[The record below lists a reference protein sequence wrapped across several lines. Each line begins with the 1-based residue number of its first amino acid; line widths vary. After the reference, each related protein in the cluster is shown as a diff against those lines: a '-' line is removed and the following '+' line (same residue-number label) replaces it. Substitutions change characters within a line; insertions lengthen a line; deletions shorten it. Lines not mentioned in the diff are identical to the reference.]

1 MKLNIKLLKKV
12 VAIVGLMGLGVFMG
26 ILLTTTPSLAKFTLP
41 KIAYLK
47 GLVST
52 QADKQNEVI
61 DTSAEKRQKLEAFYK
76 DLTEAESKSD
86 YEKLFSTFNP
96 SDKKWFSY
104 EDMVLIHEGSKPVSI
119 EYIVHSISVLDDVG
133 SVDRTVI
140 TCSTKECAGNDRNE
154 QRGIK
159 EFIFIDEQWYQ
170 QPQKEPSEKARQLAA
185 YMYTNSDSQTKSKL
199 AKKYAGGIDDYI
211 KIIRT
216 WSIVLENNPELMAY
230 DEALVEKHKTESSK
244 PNVYVEAPDV
254 VQQPAPIIQQQ
265 TYPKNCT
272 STTIGNY
279 TYTNCY

>member
-1 MKLNIKLLKKV
+1 MKINKKLFKNVAV
-12 VAIVGLMGLGVFMG
+12 VTGLLGLGTFIGVL
-26 ILLTTTPSLAKFTLP
+26 ITTTPSLAKFTLP

-47 GLVST
+47 NLVSPQT
-52 QADKQNEVI
+52 ISQNVEVDSTDEKKQE
-61 DTSAEKRQKLEAFYK
+61 LEAFYK
-76 DLTEAESKSD
+76 ELTEAESKGD
-86 YEKLFSTFNP
+86 YEKLYSTINP
-96 SDKKWFSY
+96 SDKKWFSF
-104 EDMVLIHEGSKPVSI
+104 EDMILIHEGNKPVSI
-119 EYIVHSISVLDDVG
+119 EYIVHSISVLNDTG

-140 TCSTKECAGNDRNE
+140 ACSTKECVGNDRKE

-159 EFIFIDEQWYQ
+159 EFVYINKQWYQ

-185 YMYTNSDSQTKSKL
+185 YMYTNSNNQTRKKL
-199 AKKYAGGIDDYI
+199 ADKYAGGVDDYI

-230 DEALVEKHKTESSK
+230 DEALVEKHKAESSK

-254 VQQPAPIIQQQ
+254 IQQPAPVIQQQ
-265 TYPKNCT
+265 TYPRNCT